1 MQTNHTFTLEALPPL
16 VSLKLPPMPTTT
28 QLPVQQTF
36 KYGPLEAQ
44 EGDLYLPDAT
54 RPPVVC
60 LLHGG
65 FWRMPYG
72 REEMA
77 DIAMDI
83 VAKGY
88 AVWNIEYRRVG
99 APGGGWPGTVSDVA
113 LAVDYLATLVEDG
126 CDLDL
131 SRVIVAGHS
140 AGGHLALCV
149 SARSPGAHFR
159 TARVQPAAVAGL
171 AAVCDLARAYQDS
184 AGNGAVNQFLGGG
197 PDQVP
202 DRYSA
207 ASPIELLPLG
217 IAQLIVHGA
226 KDQALPIDL
235 ARRYASTA
243 QASGDR
249 VDFVELPDAGH
260 MDFLDP
266 RSEAHAMLCK
276 WLAQVSQ

>member
-1 MQTNHTFTLEALPPL
+1 MQVDVGTP
-16 VSLKLPPMPTTT
+16 
-28 QLPVQQTF
+28 QTF
-36 KYGPLEAQ
+36 KYGPMQAQ
-44 EGDLYLPDAT
+44 EGDLYLPDTT

-72 REEMA
+72 REELA
-77 DIAMDI
+77 GIAMDI

-113 LAVDYLATLVEDG
+113 LAVDYLATLVDDG
-126 CDLDL
+126 FDLDL
-131 SRVIVAGHS
+131 SRVVVAGHS
-140 AGGHLALCV
+140 AGGQLALCV
-149 SARSPGAHFR
+149 SARSPGARFHP
-159 TARVQPAAVAGL
+159 ARVQPIAAAGL
-171 AAVCDLARAYQDS
+171 AAVSDLARAYQDA
-184 AGNGAVNQFLGGG
+184 AGNGAVDQFLGGG

-217 IAQLIVHGA
+217 VAQLIVHGA
-226 KDQALPIDL
+226 RDQALPIDL
-235 ARRYASTA
+235 SRHYASTA
-243 QASGDR
+243 QALGDR
-249 VDFVELPDAGH
+249 VDVVELPEAGH

-266 RSEAHAMLCK
+266 RSEAHATLCK